1 MFSLVHIP
9 KWNQEKHFKNY
20 LKNPLSFFRLDSY
33 FRWLANTEK
42 PIGNINDLK
51 EETSNTSYL
60 ETTIKYKN
68 IEWAFSIGHT
78 DKEGHINA
86 YEGNVPH
93 YHIQMRVDNRI
104 FLKFNDFHINFTD
117 EDLFTIELLE
127 QAGDKVILGHPYG
140 HGIGILENEESLQ
153 RIDEDLIAA

>member
-1 MFSLVHIP
+1 
-9 KWNQEKHFKNY
+9 
-20 LKNPLSFFRLDSY
+20 
-33 FRWLANTEK
+33 
-42 PIGNINDLK
+42 
-51 EETSNTSYL
+51 
-60 ETTIKYKN
+60 
-68 IEWAFSIGHT
+68 
-78 DKEGHINA
+78 
-86 YEGNVPH
+86 
-93 YHIQMRVDNRI
+93 MRVDNRI